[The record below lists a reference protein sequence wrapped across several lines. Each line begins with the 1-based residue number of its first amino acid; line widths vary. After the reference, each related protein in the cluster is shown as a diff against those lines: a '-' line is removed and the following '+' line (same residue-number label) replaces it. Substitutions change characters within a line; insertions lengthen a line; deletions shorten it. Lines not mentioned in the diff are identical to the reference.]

1 MKRFFKSDSFKVLA
15 VIAFVAF
22 LGVLCAA
29 FSHNASTPATS
40 VVSFIFTPLQ
50 KLSSAVYAQMD
61 DISASFSSASVY
73 KSEAD
78 ELKKELMEYRE
89 KLADYDELKSRV
101 EAYEKFYEIKKNNPD
116 YKFSY
121 GTVISR
127 DAFDAYGSFV
137 INTGSKDGVKVNDP
151 VIYGSYVVGVVSKVN
166 TSTSV
171 VRTVLDPRVNLGAFE
186 SGTREYGYVS
196 GTDELFKSGLC
207 RLSGLSSST
216 SVVSG
221 GTVCTS
227 GSGGIFPNGLLIGE
241 IVSVEADEVSAA
253 YYATVKPFAEFD
265 EISDVFVITSFEGQ
279 GEGDIED

>member
-1 MKRFFKSDSFKVLA
+1 MKRFFKSDSFKVLVVTA
-15 VIAFVAF
+15 VVAF
-22 LGVLCAA
+22 LGVMCAA
-29 FSHNASTPATS
+29 FSHNASTPLTS
-40 VVSFIFTPLQ
+40 AASFVFSPLQ
-50 KLSSAVYAQMD
+50 KLSSAILSQMNEV
-61 DISASFSSASVY
+61 SASFESSATY
-73 KSEAD
+73 KEENERLKEQLAD
-78 ELKKELMEYRE
+78 YRE
-89 KLADYDELKSRV
+89 QLADYDELKSRC
-101 EAYEKFYEIKKNNPD
+101 EAYEKFYDIKKSNPD

-127 DAFDAYGSFV
+127 DSFDAYGSFV

-196 GTDELFKSGLC
+196 GADELFSEGLC

-216 SVVSG
+216 SIVSG

-227 GSGGIFPNGLLIGE
+227 GSGGVFPNGLIIGE
-241 IVSVEADEVSAA
+241 VFSVEADDVSSA
-253 YYATVKPFAEFD
+253 YYAKVKPFANFD
-265 EISDVFVITSFEGQ
+265 EISDVFVIISFEGQ

>member
-101 EAYEKFYEIKKNNPD
+101 EAYEKFYEIKKTNPD

-137 INTGSKDGVKVNDP
+137 INTGSKDGVKVNAP

>member
-101 EAYEKFYEIKKNNPD
+101 EAYEKFYEIKKTNPD

>member
-1 MKRFFKSDSFKVLA
+1 MKRFFKSDSFKVL
-15 VIAFVAF
+15 VIIAAVAF
-22 LGVLCAA
+22 SGVLCAA

-40 VVSFIFTPLQ
+40 VMSFIFTPLQ
-50 KLSSAVYAQMD
+50 KLSSAVSSGLGD
-61 DISASFSSASVY
+61 LSASFESASVY
-73 KSEAD
+73 KEEND
-78 ELKKELMEYRE
+78 RLKEELSEYRE

-101 EAYEKFYEIKKNNPD
+101 DAYEKFYDIKKANPD

-127 DAFDAYGSFV
+127 DSFDAYGSFV

-166 TSTSV
+166 ASTAV

-196 GTDELFKSGLC
+196 GNEALFGEGLC

-227 GSGGIFPNGLLIGE
+227 GSGGVFPNGLLIGE
-241 IVSVEADEVSAA
+241 IVSVEADDVSAA
-253 YYATVKPFAEFD
+253 YFATVKPFAEFD

>member
-1 MKRFFKSDSFKVLA
+1 MKRFFKSDSFKVL
-15 VIAFVAF
+15 VIIAAVAF
-22 LGVLCAA
+22 LGVMCAA

-40 VVSFIFTPLQ
+40 VMSFIFTPLQ
-50 KLSSAVYAQMD
+50 KLSSAVSSGLGD
-61 DISASFSSASVY
+61 LSASFESASVY
-73 KSEAD
+73 KEEND
-78 ELKKELMEYRE
+78 ELKEELAEYRE
-89 KLADYDELKSRV
+89 KLADYDELKSRID
-101 EAYEKFYEIKKNNPD
+101 AYEKFYDIKKANPD

-127 DAFDAYGSFV
+127 DSFDAYGSFV

-166 TSTSV
+166 ASTAV

-196 GTDELFKSGLC
+196 GEESLFGEGLC

-227 GSGGIFPNGLLIGE
+227 GSGGVFPNGLLIGE
-241 IVSVEADEVSAA
+241 IVSVEADDVSAA
-253 YYATVKPFAEFD
+253 YFATVKPFAEFD

-279 GEGDIED
+279 GEGDIGD